1 MQLRADHLQTFASRP
16 LSNAGLSGHS
26 APSKDSAVKDDR
38 VVETNTPDDAAA
50 LARARI
56 SGRPLVLRGR
66 VSQWP
71 AVQAALA
78 GDEQIADYL
87 TNLDSGAASTR
98 MRAPAEAC
106 GHFFYGA
113 DLRGHN
119 FTREPTT
126 VSAMVADLLA
136 APAADAPALYMGA
149 APLPVGL
156 PEFSR
161 LNPPPGVPDEAVPR
175 LWLGNAVEVQT
186 HFDASEN
193 LACVVAGRRVFT
205 LFPPDQTG
213 NLYPGP
219 LEHTLA
225 GQPVSMV
232 RLGDVDERSF
242 PRFAEAAAA
251 AFTAELEP
259 GDAIY
264 IPPLWWHHVRST
276 GRFNVLVNYWWDA
289 HPVAGS
295 GIEALVHAVLAIRA
309 LPEPT
314 RAAWREL
321 FDHFAFGPD
330 AAPPEHLPAHAQ
342 GILGPL
348 DAAKART
355 MRSFLLGALSRR

>member
-1 MQLRADHLQTFASRP
+1 MGESNTVDH
-16 LSNAGLSGHS
+16 
-26 APSKDSAVKDDR
+26 DV
-38 VVETNTPDDAAA
+38 A
-50 LARARI
+50 LARARVA
-56 SGRPLVLRGR
+56 GRPVVLRGR
-66 VSQWP
+66 VSHWP

-78 GDEQIADYL
+78 GDQRIADYL
-87 TNLDSGAASTR
+87 TDMDSGAAGTR
-98 MRAPAEAC
+98 MRAPAEAA
-106 GHFFYGA
+106 GHFFYGP

-119 FTREPTT
+119 FIREPTT

-136 APAADAPALYMGA
+136 APDADAPALYMGA
-149 APLPVGL
+149 APLPAGL
-156 PEFSR
+156 PEFSHF
-161 LNPPPGVPDEAVPR
+161 NPSPGAPDEAVPR

-232 RLGDVDERSF
+232 RLGAVDEAAY
-242 PRFAEAAAA
+242 PRFADAAAT

-264 IPPLWWHHVRST
+264 IPPLWWHHVRSSA
-276 GRFNVLVNYWWDA
+276 RLNVLVNYWWDA
-289 HPVAGS
+289 NPVAGS
-295 GIEALVHAVLAIRA
+295 GFEALIHAVLSIRA

-314 RAAWREL
+314 RAAWRHL
-321 FDHFAFGPD
+321 FEHFVFGPD
-330 AAPPEHLPAHAQ
+330 ATPPEHLPLHAQ

-348 DAAKART
+348 DAGTART
-355 MRSFLLGALSRR
+355 LRSFLIGALSRR